1 MKEQN
6 WEETEE
12 LAKEFIEANTSLAE
26 EDGAPLNAKSPTPQS
41 KSQFT
46 ELRRRIEERLD
57 SKRIALEFEYDDF
70 DELDDN
76 LQ

>member
-6 WEETEE
+6 WKENDE
-12 LAKEFIEANTSLAE
+12 LAKEFIEANGSLIEEAE
-26 EDGAPLNAKSPTPQS
+26 VTLEAKATTPQS
-41 KSQFT
+41 KSQLT

-70 DELDDN
+70 DALDDSF
-76 LQ
+76 Q

>member
-6 WEETEE
+6 WKENDE
-12 LAKEFIEANTSLAE
+12 LAKEFIEANGSLIEEAE
-26 EDGAPLNAKSPTPQS
+26 VTLEAKSATPQS
-41 KSQFT
+41 KSQLT

-70 DELDDN
+70 DDLDDN
-76 LQ
+76 FQ

>member
-6 WEETEE
+6 WEENEE
-12 LAKEFIEANTSLAE
+12 LAKDFIEANTGLIE
-26 EDGAPLNAKSPTPQS
+26 ETAATQDGIQDVAQS

-46 ELRRRIEERLD
+46 DLRRRIEERLD

-70 DELDDN
+70 DDLDDDF
-76 LQ
+76 Q

>member
-6 WEETEE
+6 WEENEE
-12 LAKEFIEANTSLAE
+12 LAKDFIEANTGLIE
-26 EDGAPLNAKSPTPQS
+26 ETAAPQDAIQPVAQS

-46 ELRRRIEERLD
+46 DLRRRIEERLD

-70 DELDDN
+70 DDLDDDF
-76 LQ
+76 Q

>member
-6 WEETEE
+6 WEENEE
-12 LAKEFIEANTSLAE
+12 LAKDFIEANTGLIEETAE
-26 EDGAPLNAKSPTPQS
+26 LQDTKQAVSQS
-41 KSQFT
+41 KSQYT

-70 DELDDN
+70 DDLDDN
-76 LQ
+76 FQ

>member
-6 WEETEE
+6 WEENEE
-12 LAKEFIEANTSLAE
+12 LAKDFMEANTGLIEETAE
-26 EDGAPLNAKSPTPQS
+26 LQDAKQPVSQS
-41 KSQFT
+41 KSQYT

-70 DELDDN
+70 DDLDDN
-76 LQ
+76 FQ